1 MKNSR
6 IARTAAVAAV
16 LFATIGAN
24 AQSEASSKSIPLHVE
39 ASLGACT
46 PSNKVLPLDVNVDL
60 NYTFAKRF
68 SLHATTTTSYFM
80 PKNGAT
86 HDYNRATN
94 LGGGLG
100 YVFLPEKDD
109 QLGDFELRA
118 FVTTSVGSSD
128 FKNTSYNVGVH
139 WFGHTEK
146 HRLVPTVG
154 VGYTLRDFSAK
165 GMKNINGAYF
175 SLGLRF

>member
-6 IARTAAVAAV
+6 IVRTAAVAAV

-100 YVFLPEKDD
+100 YVF
-109 QLGDFELRA
+109 FLRR
-118 FVTTSVGSSD
+118 TTSLAISSCVRLLRHPLEAP
-128 FKNTSYNVGVH
+128 TSRTPPIMLAFIGLD
-139 WFGHTEK
+139 TP
-146 HRLVPTVG
+146 RSTDLC
-154 VGYTLRDFSAK
+154 LR
-165 GMKNINGAYF
+165 
-175 SLGLRF
+175 

>member
-1 MKNSR
+1 MPQQPLR
-6 IARTAAVAAV
+6 ISCQRTAQRTT
-16 LFATIGAN
+16 TIALR
-24 AQSEASSKSIPLHVE
+24 IWVE
-39 ASLGACT
+39 AQA
-46 PSNKVLPLDVNVDL
+46 
-60 NYTFAKRF
+60 TF
-68 SLHATTTTSYFM
+68 SSE
-80 PKNGAT
+80 KN
-86 HDYNRATN
+86 D
-94 LGGGLG
+94 
-100 YVFLPEKDD
+100 K
-109 QLGDFELRA
+109 LGDFELRA

>member
-86 HDYNRATN
+86 HDYNSATN

-109 QLGDFELRA
+109 KLGDFELRA

-154 VGYTLRDFSAK
+154 VGYTLRAFSAK

>member
-6 IARTAAVAAV
+6 IVRTAAVAAA
-16 LFATIGAN
+16 LFATI
-24 AQSEASSKSIPLHVE
+24 
-39 ASLGACT
+39 
-46 PSNKVLPLDVNVDL
+46 
-60 NYTFAKRF
+60 
-68 SLHATTTTSYFM
+68 
-80 PKNGAT
+80 GAT

-100 YVFLPEKDD
+100 YVFLPEKNDK
-109 QLGDFELRA
+109 LGDFELRA

>member
-6 IARTAAVAAV
+6 IVRTAAVAAV

-86 HDYNRATN
+86 HDYNSATN

-100 YVFLPEKDD
+100 YVFLREGRQAWRFRVACVCYDIRWK
-109 QLGDFELRA
+109 LRLQE
-118 FVTTSVGSSD
+118 
-128 FKNTSYNVGVH
+128 H
-139 WFGHTEK
+139 
-146 HRLVPTVG
+146 L
-154 VGYTLRDFSAK
+154 L
-165 GMKNINGAYF
+165 
-175 SLGLRF
+175 

>member
-1 MKNSR
+1 
-6 IARTAAVAAV
+6 
-16 LFATIGAN
+16 
-24 AQSEASSKSIPLHVE
+24 
-39 ASLGACT
+39 
-46 PSNKVLPLDVNVDL
+46 
-60 NYTFAKRF
+60 
-68 SLHATTTTSYFM
+68 M

-86 HDYNRATN
+86 NDYNRATN

-100 YVFLPEKDD
+100 YVFLPEKND

-165 GMKNINGAYF
+165 GMKNINGAYL